1 MHLKCPEC
9 GRLVKMLLRESDN
22 VEMHGLDSGPFEH
35 FYDEWW
41 ECPLC
46 FARFTDRELTE
57 VAF

>member
-1 MHLKCPEC
+1 M
-9 GRLVKMLLRESDN
+9 RVRESDS
-22 VEMHGLDSGPFEH
+22 VETHGLDSGPFEH

-57 VAF
+57 VAL